1 MAGPAVALLALEIAP
16 EQAAEV
22 SQLLWDA
29 GFAEVAVRH
38 DLAGL
43 ERVVVG
49 TA

>member
-1 MAGPAVALLALEIAP
+1 VGLLALEIAP
-16 EQAAEV
+16 EQATEV